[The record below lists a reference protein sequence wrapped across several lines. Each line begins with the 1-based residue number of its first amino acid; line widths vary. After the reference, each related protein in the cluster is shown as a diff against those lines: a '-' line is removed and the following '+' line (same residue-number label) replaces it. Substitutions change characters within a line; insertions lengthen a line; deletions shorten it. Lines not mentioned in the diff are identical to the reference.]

1 MFELSDPVSVVVE
14 GLRDPIYLRG
24 WPLGKLLSMYECIE
38 RISEP
43 KTQASAVRTMLAGSL
58 CRPDG
63 EELSVGDIEALNSV
77 PLPVCMRIAQ
87 EVLKV
92 NGLTSGAVE
101 AAKKNSADPNS
112 EPSSSSPPP
121 SV

>member
-1 MFELSDPVSVVVE
+1 MFELSSPVSCSIE

-24 WPLGKLLSMYECIE
+24 WPLGKLTEMYQTIE

-43 KTQASAVRTMLAGSL
+43 STQAEAVRTMLAASLVTSWGS
-58 CRPDG
+58 D
-63 EELSVGDIEALNSV
+63 LSADDIAKLDLV

-92 NGLTSGAVE
+92 NGLSSGSVE

-112 EPSSSSPPP
+112 EPSSN
-121 SV
+121 

>member
-1 MFELSDPVSVVVE
+1 MFELSSPVSVSIE

-24 WPLGKLLSMYECIE
+24 WPLCKLTEMYETIE

-43 KTQASAVRTMLAGSL
+43 STQADAVRTMLAASLVTSWGS
-58 CRPDG
+58 D
-63 EELSVGDIEALNSV
+63 LSADDIARLDLV

-92 NGLTSGAVE
+92 NGLSAGSVE
-101 AAKKNSADPNS
+101 AAKKNSEGPNS
-112 EPSSSSPPP
+112 EPSTN
-121 SV
+121 

>member
-1 MFELSDPVSVVVE
+1 MFELSSPVSCSIE

-24 WPLGKLLSMYECIE
+24 WPLGKLTEMYQTIE

-43 KTQASAVRTMLAGSL
+43 STQAEAVRTMLAASLVTSWGS
-58 CRPDG
+58 D
-63 EELSVGDIEALNSV
+63 LSADDIARLDLV

-92 NGLTSGAVE
+92 NGLSAGSVE

-112 EPSSSSPPP
+112 EPSSS
-121 SV
+121 